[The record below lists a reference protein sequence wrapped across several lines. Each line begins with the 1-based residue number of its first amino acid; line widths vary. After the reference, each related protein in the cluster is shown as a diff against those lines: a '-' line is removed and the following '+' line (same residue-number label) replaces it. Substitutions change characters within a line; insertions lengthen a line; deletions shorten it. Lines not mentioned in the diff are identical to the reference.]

1 MLPVKSALVVA
12 ESMLENS
19 ASFPSKA
26 VVVSIEVSSVVP
38 NVDIV
43 FRLLEELKMLEEL
56 SVVLSRITGSLIVVV
71 DPQAN
76 DMIDAV
82 LGVWYWLGV
91 SDDEES

>member
-1 MLPVKSALVVA
+1 MLG
-12 ESMLENS
+12 NS
-19 ASFPSKA
+19 ASFPLEA
-26 VVVSIEVSSVVP
+26 VVVSIEVSLVVP

-82 LGVWYWLGV
+82 LGV
-91 SDDEES
+91 